1 MAQDPQARRRD
12 LPDLVT
18 LLAGTGLRIGE
29 ASALTWRQIDLAA
42 GSLTVEQTIV
52 RVSGAGLTAKSTKAN
67 TGLRVLYVPTRRPT
81 GLRAGLR
88 RRAWWMARPLNTQ
101 ADLRQAFDAAGYPW
115 VTSHTFRKTVA
126 TLMDQ
131 AGLSSRATADQLG
144 HANPS
149 LTQDV
154 YYGRRIPDT
163 GAAQVLESAIA
174 ADTPEAVVPTG
185 MVYGAAFPP

>member
-1 MAQDPQARRRD
+1 M
-12 LPDLVT
+12 
-18 LLAGTGLRIGE
+18 
-29 ASALTWRQIDLAA
+29 TWRQVDLAA
-42 GSLTVEQTIV
+42 GSITVEQTIV
-52 RVSGAGLTAKSTKAN
+52 RVSGAGLTAKSTKSN
-67 TGLRVLYVPTRRPT
+67 TGLRVLYVPTWCLRMLQKRKGDTSTVDRPDSEPVF
-81 GLRAGLR
+81 GAVLGGWRD
-88 RRAWWMARPLNTQ
+88 PSNTQ

-163 GAAQVLESAIA
+163 GAAQVLDSAIA
-174 ADTPEAVVPTG
+174 AETAEHAT
-185 MVYGAAFPP
+185 AKT